1 MEMEKE
7 IGKGGILNTANLV
20 TALRI
25 VGTIILIILHC
36 PSVEFTAIYTLTG
49 ITDVLDG
56 WIARKTGTAGRFGA
70 KLDSVADLLFY
81 SVMLIKFLP
90 VLRQTLPV
98 AIWYFVAVVLAVRLS
113 AYLVAA
119 IRYRRFAS
127 LHTVMNKVTGGA
139 VFLLPYALALS
150 WERIYG
156 WIVVVLA
163 FVSSLE
169 ELCIQICRKSYCEN
183 VKTIFEKKEI

>member
-1 MEMEKE
+1 MKNEKK
-7 IGKGGILNTANLV
+7 IVNGGILNTANVV

-25 VGTIILIILHC
+25 VGSAILIFMHC
-36 PSVEFTAIYTLTG
+36 PSVGFTVIYTLTG

-56 WIARKTGTAGRFGA
+56 WIARKTGAAGRFGA

-81 SVMLIKFLP
+81 AVMLIKFLP
-90 VLRQTLPV
+90 VLWQTLPV
-98 AIWYFVAVVLAVRLS
+98 AIWYFVAAALAVRVS

-127 LHTVMNKVTGGA
+127 LHTLLNKVTGGA

-169 ELCIQICRKSYCEN
+169 ELCIHICRKSYCEN
-183 VKTIFEKKEI
+183 VKTIFEKSEI